1 MGMMRLIR
9 DIRLIPIALIA
20 SACLLVLTVANLMF
34 EGGGWLAADWTPAQN
49 NAAAVGAS
57 SDDAPASAA
66 KSSWAQQMFDFPSG
80 QGQAPPGK
88 VVPPIDAA
96 SAAATN
102 SDVTGSIETKPT
114 VTKSTTAPK
123 AGSAAAGKDGQS
135 GKQNGKAG
143 VPIGE
148 TAPPV
153 SGVTLPSGAKL
164 AILERLEQRREQLD
178 ARSREL
184 DIREN
189 LVKAAEQRIAA
200 HLAEV
205 KGVEARIA
213 AETKENNAAD
223 GARFKALVTM
233 YENMKARDAAKIF
246 NGLEMPIL
254 LKVASRINPRAMAD
268 IMAQMAPQKA
278 ERLTVEMAGK
288 AQPGGK
294 DEHAELPKIE
304 GRPTSP

>member
-1 MGMMRLIR
+1 MRTMRLIR

-20 SACLLVLTVANLMF
+20 SACLLVLTMANLIF
-34 EGGGWLAADWTPAQN
+34 DGGGWLQADRTPVLN
-49 NAAAVGAS
+49 NAAAIRAS
-57 SDDAPASAA
+57 SDGAPASAE
-66 KSSWAQQMFDFPSG
+66 KSSWAQQMFDFPGG
-80 QGQAPPGK
+80 QGQAPTGK
-88 VVPPIDAA
+88 IAPPID
-96 SAAATN
+96 AATN
-102 SDVTGSIETKPT
+102 SDVTGSIETKPAA
-114 VTKSTTAPK
+114 TKGTTAPK
-123 AGSAAAGKDGQS
+123 AGSAAAGAD
-135 GKQNGKAG
+135 KQNGKPV
-143 VPIGE
+143 VPVGE
-148 TAPPV
+148 TASPV
-153 SGVTLPSGAKL
+153 NGVTLPSGAKL

-288 AQPGGK
+288 ARPGGK

-304 GRPTSP
+304 GRPTTP